1 MIERNFHLCP
11 IRTEIQ
17 RQFSSV
23 LLINIAIRSFFLYL
37 AGILQCDRCCTIAFT
52 KRGIIHRLFIFALII
67 SKIWQIDHHPTI
79 TWSIKAW
86 NFYSID
92 AWKILKNRRNVEIYF
107 QFEFIA
113 KNVRSFILWQTILAL
128 DTQNW
133 RIYPFLM
140 REA

>member
-1 MIERNFHLCP
+1 MPYSNRNSTPILLCIANQHRDTFIFP
-11 IRTEIQ
+11 IPSR
-17 RQFSSV
+17 
-23 LLINIAIRSFFLYL
+23 
-37 AGILQCDRCCTIAFT
+37 GILQCDRCCTIAFT

-92 AWKILKNRRNVEIYF
+92 VWKVLKNRRNVEIYF